1 MNAVINYVR
10 SEKFIR
16 QSCFFSILFF
26 LVIGVVVSLIELLIK
41 SLYASSLVQNE
52 AGQLRAVESFVG
64 LRNYIEYFSNENLMN
79 SLFNS
84 IKVAGVSSFIAV
96 SIAFLAAYAIQRT
109 QMKGKSI
116 FKLIFM
122 LPIFAPTMYYGL
134 SLIYLF
140 GKQGLIT
147 KGFFGT
153 FEGFDIGLYGMT
165 GIVIAESFYIFPAA
179 LIILL
184 VAFSNMDARLYEAAE
199 MLDDSP
205 RKTFFN
211 VTLPGVKYGVMSAV
225 FVTFT
230 LAFTDFGAPK
240 VVGGSFNVLAVDIYK
255 QVLGQNNFFMGA
267 TISIILLVPAVLSFF
282 ADRFFQSRQS
292 AAMSAK
298 SVKFVPKKNAKKDY
312 TFFFISMFIAS
323 LFIIMMGTGFYA
335 SMVKMW
341 PYNLS
346 LSLDAYSFA
355 DVGEGKGLD
364 TFYTSLKM
372 SAYSALIGTA
382 LTFFTAYL
390 VCKTRGFELFKKSL
404 SFLSLIPLALPGLVI
419 GFSYIFFF
427 NKPEIFGIN
436 NPFNFIY
443 GTIGILVL
451 SNVVHFFSVSFMT
464 AKTALQQ
471 LDDEFEI
478 VSESM
483 GYGFWTCL
491 WRVTIPTCLPAI
503 IEIAM
508 YFFASSM
515 ATVSAVIFL
524 ASSSDTTPA
533 TVAIVNMDDAGD
545 QVPAL
550 AMCVL
555 IIAVNILAKI
565 VSELTSWYFKRRQEL
580 KGH

>member
-1 MNAVINYVR
+1 MEAVVNYFR

-26 LVIGVVVSLIELLIK
+26 LVIGVVVSLIELLVK
-41 SLYASSLVQNE
+41 SLHSSSLVENE
-52 AGQLRAVESFVG
+52 QGQLRAVESFVG
-64 LRNYIEYFSNENLMN
+64 IRNFTEYLQNENLMN

-84 IKVAGVSSFIAV
+84 IKVAGLSSIIAV
-96 SIAFLAAYAIQRT
+96 SFAFIAAYAIQRT
-109 QMKGKSI
+109 QMKAKSL

-140 GKQGLIT
+140 GKQGLVT

-205 RKTFFN
+205 SKTFFN
-211 VTLPGVKYGVMSAV
+211 VTLPGVKYGVMSAI

-240 VVGGSFNVLAVDIYK
+240 VVGGSYNVLAVDIYK
-255 QVLGQNNFFMGA
+255 QVLGQNNFYMGA
-267 TISIILLVPAVLSFF
+267 TISIILLIPAVLSFF
-282 ADRFFQSRQS
+282 ADRYFQGRQS
-292 AAMSAK
+292 SAMSAK

-312 TFFFISMFIAS
+312 AFLAICVFISS
-323 LFIIMMGTGFYA
+323 LFIIMMGTGLYA

-346 LSLDAYSFA
+346 LSFDAYSFEGM
-355 DVGEGKGLD
+355 GESNGLGA
-364 TFYTSLKM
+364 FWNSLRM
-372 SAYSALIGTA
+372 SAYSAIIGTVI
-382 LTFFTAYL
+382 TFFTAYL
-390 VCKTRGFELFKKSL
+390 VTKTRGLEWFKKSIT
-404 SFLSLIPLALPGLVI
+404 FLSLIPLALPGLVI

-427 NKPEIFGIN
+427 NRPEIFGFK
-436 NPFNFIY
+436 NPFGTMY
-443 GTIGILVL
+443 GTMAILVL
-451 SNVVHFFSVSFMT
+451 ANVIHFFSVSYMT

-471 LDDEFEI
+471 LDDEFEV

-483 GYGFWTCL
+483 GYGFWTSL
-491 WRVTIPTCLPAI
+491 RRVTIPVCFPAI

-524 ASSSDTTPA
+524 ESSNTRPA
-533 TVAIVNMDDAGD
+533 TVAIINMDDAGD

-555 IIAVNILAKI
+555 IIGVNILAK
-565 VSELTSWYFKRRQEL
+565 VFSELTSWYFKRRQVL

>member
-1 MNAVINYVR
+1 MTTVLTYIR

-26 LVIGVVVSLIELLIK
+26 LVIGVVVSLFELLIK
-41 SLYASSLVQNE
+41 SLYSSQLVENE
-52 AGQLRAVESFVG
+52 EGKLRAVESFVG
-64 LRNYIEYFSNENLMN
+64 LQNYIEYFSNENLMN

-84 IKVAGVSSFIAV
+84 IKVAGLSSLIAV
-96 SIAFLAAYAIQRT
+96 SFAFVAAYAIQRT
-109 QMKGKSI
+109 QMKAKSL

-140 GKQGLIT
+140 GKQGLVT

-205 RKTFFN
+205 TKTFLN
-211 VTLPGVKYGVMSAV
+211 VTLPGVKYGVMSAG

-240 VVGGSFNVLAVDIYK
+240 VVGGNFNVLAVDIYK

-267 TISIILLVPAVLSFF
+267 TISIILLIPAVMSFF

-298 SVKFVPKKNAKKDY
+298 SVKYVPKKNTKKDLIFLGVC
-312 TFFFISMFIAS
+312 TFMAS
-323 LFIIMMGTGFYA
+323 LFIIMMGTGLYA
-335 SMVKMW
+335 SLVKMW

-346 LSLDAYSFA
+346 LSFDAYTFA
-355 DVGEGKGLD
+355 DVGEGKGIG
-364 TFYTSLKM
+364 TFFTSLEM
-372 SAYSALIGTA
+372 AAYSAIAGTV

-390 VCKTRGFELFKKSL
+390 VTKTRGLELLKKSL

-436 NPFNFIY
+436 NPFKFIY

-451 SNVVHFFSVSFMT
+451 SNVIHFFSVSFMT

-483 GYGFWTCL
+483 GYGFWVFFMESHYTSLSTC
-491 WRVTIPTCLPAI
+491 
-503 IEIAM
+503 
-508 YFFASSM
+508 
-515 ATVSAVIFL
+515 
-524 ASSSDTTPA
+524 
-533 TVAIVNMDDAGD
+533 N
-545 QVPAL
+545 
-550 AMCVL
+550 
-555 IIAVNILAKI
+555 
-565 VSELTSWYFKRRQEL
+565 
-580 KGH
+580 H